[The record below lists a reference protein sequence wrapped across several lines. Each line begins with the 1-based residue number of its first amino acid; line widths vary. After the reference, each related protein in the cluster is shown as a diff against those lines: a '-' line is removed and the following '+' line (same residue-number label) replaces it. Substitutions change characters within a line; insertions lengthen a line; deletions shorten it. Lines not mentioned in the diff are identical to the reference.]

1 MKSRESCKSPTTPV
15 ANGDAAFH
23 LKLFCARSQP
33 NGVAGRMLT
42 QHKDA
47 RTNTK
52 LLALIIM
59 AGLLALLR
67 YHTLEV
73 SRLSVTAVSKSI
85 V

>member
-23 LKLFCARSQP
+23 LKLFCARWQP

-47 RTNTK
+47 RTK

-59 AGLLALLR
+59 TGLLALLR

-73 SRLSVTAVSKSI
+73 SRLSVTAVLKSI

>member
-1 MKSRESCKSPTTPV
+1 
-15 ANGDAAFH
+15 
-23 LKLFCARSQP
+23 
-33 NGVAGRMLT
+33 MLT

-47 RTNTK
+47 RTK

-73 SRLSVTAVSKSI
+73 SRLSVTAVLKSI

>member
-47 RTNTK
+47 RTK

-73 SRLSVTAVSKSI
+73 SRLSVTAVLKSI